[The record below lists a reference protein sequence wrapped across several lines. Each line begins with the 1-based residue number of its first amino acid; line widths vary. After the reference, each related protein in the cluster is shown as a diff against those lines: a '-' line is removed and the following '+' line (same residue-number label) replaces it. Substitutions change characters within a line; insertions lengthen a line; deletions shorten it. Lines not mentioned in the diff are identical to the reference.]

1 MHALHQ
7 EILQEIINRS
17 GKPTQHT
24 FLETYLGNSH
34 QRYPISMP
42 IQREIAKTW
51 VKSNSNVSAKEFNA
65 LITSLINGESFNEK
79 IMGGIILD
87 YAKPEQRKINP
98 ILIDQWLEQLEGWA
112 EIDTL
117 CTGKYTKT
125 EIPLNWKKWKPFLKK
140 LARSKNISKRRA
152 SIVFLCQV
160 VSHNDEVDIAKLAI
174 ENIELLKHEKDVLI
188 TKAISWILRSMIRRH
203 RKLVEEY
210 ISKNQSSLPAI
221 AVRETKI
228 KLKTGRKG

>member
-34 QRYPISMP
+34 QRYPIAMP
-42 IQREIAKTW
+42 ILREIAKTW
-51 VKSNSNVSAKEFNA
+51 MKRNNLVSVKEFTA
-65 LITSLINGESFNEK
+65 LVTSLINGESFTEK

-98 ILIDQWLEQLEGWA
+98 VLFDQWLEQLEGWA
-112 EIDTL
+112 EIDSL

-125 EIPLNWKKWKPFLKK
+125 EIPLYWKKWKPFLKK
-140 LARSKNISKRRA
+140 LAKSKNISKRRA
-152 SIVFLCQV
+152 SLVFLCQV
-160 VSHNDEVDIAKLAI
+160 VSHNDEPEIAKLAL
-174 ENIELLKHEKDVLI
+174 ENIELLKNEKDVLI
-188 TKAISWILRSMIRRH
+188 TKAISWILRSMIRHH
-203 RKLVEEY
+203 RKLVEDY
-210 ISKNQSSLPAI
+210 ISRNQTNLPAI